1 MKKITRCCWAPLD
14 DPLYL
19 EYHDQE
25 WGKPVHDDR
34 VLYEFLLLESFQA
47 GLSWA
52 TILRKRENFRRAF
65 HGFDPHQ
72 IARYDDSHV
81 ARLLQDAGIV
91 RHRQKIESAINN
103 ARQLLDIQEQRGSFD
118 SYIWE
123 FVDGSPILNQFTTLA
138 EIPSRT
144 AISDRMSKDLKQ
156 RGFRFLG
163 STTCYSFMQACG
175 LVNDHIL
182 ACAYRHKPG

>member
-1 MKKITRCCWAPLD
+1 MKRCQWVPEE
-14 DPLYL
+14 DPLYRD
-19 EYHDQE
+19 YHDSE

-52 TILRKRENFRRAF
+52 TILHKRENFRRAF
-65 HGFDPHQ
+65 DGFDPARV
-72 IARYDDSHV
+72 ARYDESKV
-81 ARLLQDAGIV
+81 EALLQDAGII
-91 RHRQKIESAINN
+91 RHRQKIESAVNN
-103 ARQLLDIQEQRGSFD
+103 ARRLREIQESHGSFD
-118 SYIWE
+118 AYIWD
-123 FVDGSPILNQFTTLA
+123 FVDGVPVLNHFTRLSQLPAKTPL
-138 EIPSRT
+138 
-144 AISDRMSKDLKQ
+144 SDRMSKDLKK

-182 ACAYRHKPG
+182 SCDFR